1 MEENQA
7 NMYEESPNGPPTSIP
22 DVAAP
27 RVRGTHLDHQRE
39 AAPEHPEAPGRP
51 VCPEGKI

>member
-7 NMYEESPNGPPTSIP
+7 NMHEESPKEQTGPKHIFPM
-22 DVAAP
+22 P
-27 RVRGTHLDHQRE
+27 RLRGPHLDHQQE

-51 VCPEGKI
+51 VCPEGEI